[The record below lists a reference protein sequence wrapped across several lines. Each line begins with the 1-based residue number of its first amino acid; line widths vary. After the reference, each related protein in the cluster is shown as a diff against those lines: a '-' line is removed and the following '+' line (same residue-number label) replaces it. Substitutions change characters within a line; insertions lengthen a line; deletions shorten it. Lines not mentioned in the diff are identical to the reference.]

1 MKMALFLGLALIP
14 IAALAGNAG
23 SKPDKKH
30 DGLICREVDETG
42 SRLGGKRICMS
53 RDAWEASRREARE
66 TVSQAQMQQIN
77 PCAPP
82 TKC

>member
-1 MKMALFLGLALIP
+1 MRIALLLGLVLIP
-14 IAALAGNAG
+14 AAGLAATAG
-23 SKPDKKH
+23 DKQDKKH
-30 DGLICREVDETG
+30 DGLICREVGETG

-53 RDAWEASRREARE
+53 RDAWEASRREARDAI
-66 TVSQAQMQQIN
+66 SQAQMQQIN